1 MATYRIS
8 NLIDKLAEIMNDG
21 YEFVEISELEE
32 NDDFPACLNFN
43 AVEYNNASVDY
54 EEVDSVKVPENYS
67 SEESSLYHVKVNC
80 TL

>member
-8 NLIDKLAEIMNDG
+8 SLIDKLAENMNDG
-21 YEFVEISELEE
+21 YEFVEIMELEE
-32 NDDFPACLNFN
+32 DDEFPTCLSFN
-43 AVEYNNASVDY
+43 AVEYDNCSVDY

-67 SEESSLYHVKVNC
+67 SEESSLYHVKVNY